1 MSKADWKKNHTKM
14 SNSELHQLKET
25 LSTFE
30 NTLKSHLGDIQKLV
44 KGLEKSITKE
54 GK

>member
-1 MSKADWKKNHTKM
+1 MSKADWKKNQTKM
-14 SNSELHQLKET
+14 SSSELYQLKET

-44 KGLEKSITKE
+44 KGLEKSTPKE
-54 GK
+54 SK